1 MDSSGIVVCSSV
13 GSPSS
18 SSVGSEV
25 GSGSAVPSI
34 SEESAVGSTVPS
46 SERPETSVTGTEL
59 TAPGSVTSVGGS
71 VTSPVDISAMSTGA
85 AFSKSEASITSMR
98 NTSGLSC
105 NSAAKLPEQ

>member
-1 MDSSGIVVCSSV
+1 MLSGVVGTVVDSSGIVVCSSV

-34 SEESAVGSTVPS
+34 SAESSVGSTVPS
-46 SERPETSVTGTEL
+46 SELPETSVTGTGL
-59 TAPGSVTSVGGS
+59 TAPF
-71 VTSPVDISAMSTGA
+71 TGA